1 MGRRL
6 QIKRALKNPSLQSA
20 LKKASGHHFQKYSHT
35 TAELPWSEIK
45 EQARAIRRENVKRL
59 PELIA
64 RFREEAEKAGAR
76 TYQASTAEEAC
87 LTIERIC
94 REKKARLV
102 VKSKSMVSEEIGLNE
117 HLEKSGFRVVETD
130 LGEWII
136 QMAGQRPSHITAP
149 ALHMTKEDVAGL
161 LSRHLGR
168 PVPPDIRAMVRLAR
182 EELRRAFLEADVG
195 ISGAN
200 LAVAESG
207 TLAIVSNEGNARLV
221 TTLPPVHI
229 ALISV
234 EKFVETLE
242 QAVILLKA
250 LIPSSS
256 GLKLTSYLSFIT
268 GPSKTTD
275 IEKELVV
282 GVHGPGEVHIIIL
295 DNGRLRAATEPDGQ
309 EALTCLKCGGCMLVC
324 PVFQAV
330 GGHHFG
336 GPVYPGG
343 IGALLTALTGS
354 LGQGLAVADF
364 CADCKKCEEFCPV
377 GIRTGDLLLGLKMR
391 SGPALWERLLSGLFR
406 RARWQELGA
415 RLASFVFRP
424 WTDAGL
430 VRLPGIRRA
439 LPGFRFRPGRR
450 AAERSSKRG
459 SRKAYLFQGC
469 LVKFFFP
476 QVRDSVQNVLA
487 RFGFQVVCPED
498 QVCCGAPSLHL
509 GCSDDLRRLADANLC
524 SFEREG
530 PEVIL
535 TVCPTGQALLK
546 KVYPRLRPE
555 AERWAEKV
563 FDFTEFMVRRGL
575 LPRAIKP
582 DKEAFYHHPCHA
594 LYEGRLLEEPLK
606 LLESAG
612 YRPRT
617 EEEPFTC
624 CGFCGVFSLKNP
636 TLSARFWKDKEK
648 RIKDSGAGTVVTDC
662 PGCLFQIKSRLGGA
676 VPQIEVRHSA
686 EILAAAYSA
695 AQPETGRPSPAS
707 LNRKQRAAG
716 R

>member
-6 QIKRALKNPSLQSA
+6 RIKRALQDPNLRSA
-20 LKKASGHHFQKYSHT
+20 LKKASGHHFEKYRRT
-35 TAELPWSEIK
+35 TSELSWPEVK
-45 EQARAIRRENVKRL
+45 EQAQAIRLENVKRL

-64 RFREEAEKAGAR
+64 RFRMEAEKAGAI
-76 TYQASTAEEAC
+76 TYQVATPEEAC
-87 LTIERIC
+87 REVERIC
-94 REKKARLV
+94 RAQNARLI
-102 VKSKSMVSEEIGLNE
+102 VKSKSMVSEEVGLNE
-117 HLEKSGFRVVETD
+117 HLEKRGFRVLETD
-130 LGEWII
+130 LGEWIV
-136 QMAGQRPSHITAP
+136 QLAGERPSHITAP
-149 ALHMTKEDVAGL
+149 ALHKTKEEVAAL

-168 PVPPDIRAMVRLAR
+168 PVPPDIPDMVRLAR
-182 EELRRAFLEADVG
+182 EELRGAFLEAEVG

-229 ALISV
+229 ALISA

-250 LIPSSS
+250 LITSSS
-256 GLKLTSYLSFIT
+256 GLKLTSYVSFIT

-282 GVHGPGEVHIIIL
+282 GVHGPREVHIIIL
-295 DNGRLRAATEPDGQ
+295 DNGRLQAAKEPDGQ
-309 EALTCLKCGGCMLVC
+309 EVLTCLKCGGCMLVC

-343 IGALLTALTGS
+343 IGGLLTAITRS

-377 GIRTGDLLLGLKMR
+377 GIRTGDLLLNLKLR
-391 SGPALWERLLSGLFR
+391 RGPALWERMLSGLFR
-406 RARWQELGA
+406 GGRWQTLGA

-424 WTDAGL
+424 WTAAGM
-430 VRLPGIRRA
+430 VRLPFLRRA
-439 LPGFRFRPGRR
+439 LPAFRLRPGRK
-450 AAERSSKRG
+450 AAEKNLTPDLP
-459 SRKAYLFQGC
+459 KAYLFQGC

-476 QVRDSVQNVLA
+476 QVRDSVQEALA
-487 RFGFQVVCPED
+487 RFGYRVVCPQD

-509 GCSDDLRRLADANLC
+509 GCSDDVLALADANLR
-524 SFEREG
+524 SFERER

-535 TVCPTGQALLK
+535 TVCPTGHSLLK
-546 KVYPRLRPE
+546 TLYPQLRPE
-555 AERWAEKV
+555 AERWAAKV
-563 FDFTEFMVRRGL
+563 FDFTQFMVRRGF
-575 LPRAIKP
+575 LPPSARPAG
-582 DKEAFYHHPCHA
+582 EAYYHHPCHA
-594 LYEGRLLEEPLK
+594 LNELHLRREPLQLLEA
-606 LLESAG
+606 AG
-612 YRPRT
+612 YKPQT

-636 TLSARFWKDKEK
+636 ALAAVFWKEKEK
-648 RIKDSGAGTVVTDC
+648 KILDSRAATVVTDC
-662 PGCLFQIKSRLGGA
+662 PGCLFQMKSNLGPVA
-676 VPQIEVRHSA
+676 LQVKVRHSA
-686 EILAAAYSA
+686 EVLAAACSSA
-695 AQPETGRPSPAS
+695 SPKTDQVPPPLERMPRPPAT
-707 LNRKQRAAG
+707 
-716 R
+716 

>member
-6 QIKRALKNPSLQSA
+6 KIKRALKNPNLQTA
-20 LKKASGHHFQKYSHT
+20 LKKASGQHFRKFRSS
-35 TAELPWSEIK
+35 TAELLWPEIK
-45 EQARAIRRENVKRL
+45 EQAQAIRRENVKRL
-59 PELIA
+59 PELMA

-76 TYQASTAEEAC
+76 TYLASTPEEAR

-94 REKKARLV
+94 REKNARLI
-102 VKSKSMVSEEIGLNE
+102 VKSKSMVSEEVGLNE
-117 HLEKSGFRVVETD
+117 HLEKRGFRVVETD
-130 LGEWII
+130 LGAWIV
-136 QMAGQRPSHITAP
+136 QLAGERPSHITAP
-149 ALHMTKEDVAGL
+149 ALHKTKEEVAGL

-168 PVPPDIRAMVRLAR
+168 PVPPDIPEMVRLAR
-182 EELRRAFLEADVG
+182 EELRRAFLEADIG
-195 ISGAN
+195 LSGAN

-229 ALISV
+229 ALISA

-250 LIPSSS
+250 LIPASS

-282 GVHGPGEVHIIIL
+282 GVHGPREVHIVIL
-295 DNGRLRAATEPDGQ
+295 DNGRLRAAKEPDGQ
-309 EALTCLKCGGCMLVC
+309 ETLTCLKCGGCLLVC

-330 GGHHFG
+330 GGHNFG

-343 IGALLTALTGS
+343 IGGLLTAVTRS

-377 GIRTGDLLLGLKMR
+377 GIRTGDLLLGLKLR
-391 SGPALWERLLSGLFR
+391 RGPALWERVLSGLFR

-415 RLASFVFRP
+415 RLASFIFKP
-424 WTDAGL
+424 WSDADL
-430 VRLPGIRRA
+430 IRLPGIRRA
-439 LPGFRFRPGRR
+439 LPALRFRPGRG
-450 AAERSSKRG
+450 AAGKGPGQSL
-459 SRKAYLFQGC
+459 RKVYLFQGC

-476 QVRDSVQNVLA
+476 QVRDSVQDVLA
-487 RFGFQVVCPED
+487 HFGFQVVCPED

-509 GCSDDLRRLADANLC
+509 GCSDDLRGLAETNLR
-524 SFEREG
+524 SFEREA

-546 KVYPRLRPE
+546 KVYPQLRPE
-555 AERWAEKV
+555 AGRWAEKV

-575 LPRAIKP
+575 LPRPVKP
-582 DKEAFYHHPCHA
+582 GKEAFYHHPCHA
-594 LYEGRLLEEPLK
+594 LHEGHLREEPLR

-636 TLSARFWKDKEK
+636 SLSTHFWKDKEK
-648 RIKDSGAGTVVTDC
+648 RIKDSGADTVVTDC
-662 PGCLFQIKSRLGGA
+662 PGCLFQMKSKLGPA
-676 VPQIEVRHSA
+676 APRVEVRHSA
-686 EILAAAYSA
+686 EILAAACSA
-695 AQPETGRPSPAS
+695 AQAETGQPSPAP
-707 LNRKQRAAG
+707 LNRNQQAAG